1 MVALKTRARGWCRGT
16 AGIICASLVVLSA
29 VWAREAVASTPA
41 EVADEAQELSGSKQ
55 RTRFVIGMD
64 RAVQPRVF
72 SLSNP
77 NRVIID
83 LPDVGVD
90 LPNLPKGQAVGLVQ
104 SFRGGLAAADKFRVI
119 IDVTE
124 PVIVERSVVEPAKDG
139 RPPRLVVEIV
149 PADGDKSVPKPLPTA
164 TRSGA
169 GLASVQPPVPQPA
182 ERPDVRAARAAKK
195 TIVLDPGHGG
205 HDSGATRNG
214 AVEKDVVLA
223 FSLVL
228 RDRLKATGRYRV
240 LMTRDGDTFVDLDE
254 RREFAEKNNAAL
266 FMAIHADSAGS
277 HARGATV
284 YSLRESDAKDLKRSA
299 RNEVVSSV
307 LTDKDIK
314 ALKQTAGADVGTV
327 RGFLAGLAE
336 QEVLVT
342 RERTGVFARSLVQYM
357 GASTNM
363 MNNPDRTAAFTVL
376 RTAKVPAV
384 LVELAFVTNKE
395 DAAMLK
401 SDAWRGKVAGS
412 LLTAID
418 SYFANPASSPLR

>member
-1 MVALKTRARGWCRGT
+1 MIALPACTMRGVANIVRALF
-16 AGIICASLVVLSA
+16 AVLIAAPVVQSVA
-29 VWAREAVASTPA
+29 VRAATLA
-41 EVADEAQELSGSKQ
+41 ETQELSGSKQ
-55 RTRFVIGMD
+55 RTRFVIGID

-72 SLSNP
+72 ALSNP

-83 LPDVGVD
+83 LPDVAV
-90 LPNLPKGQAVGLVQ
+90 NLPSLPAGKSVGLVQ

-124 PVIVERSVVEPAKDG
+124 PVIIERSTVELGKDG
-139 RPPRLVVEIV
+139 RAAQLVIEIV
-149 PADGDKSVPKPLPTA
+149 PVEGQTAGTPRLLPTA
-164 TRSGA
+164 VKAGVGLGA
-169 GLASVQPPVPQPA
+169 LQPPVPQPA
-182 ERPDVRAARAAKK
+182 ERPEARAARAAKK

-205 HDSGATRNG
+205 VDSGAMRNG

-223 FSLVL
+223 FSHVL
-228 RDRLKATGRYRV
+228 RKRLEATGRYRV
-240 LMTRDGDTFVDLDE
+240 LMTRDGDTFVDLDD
-254 RREFAEKNNAAL
+254 RRVFAEKNNAAL

-284 YSLRESDAKDLKRSA
+284 YSLRESDARHLTRSA
-299 RNEVVSSV
+299 RTEVVSSV

-314 ALKQTAGADVGTV
+314 ALRQSKDADVGTV
-327 RGFLAGLAE
+327 QGFLAGLAE
-336 QEVLVT
+336 KEVSVT

-357 GASTNM
+357 GATTNM
-363 MNNPDRTAAFTVL
+363 MNNPDRSAAFTVL

-395 DAAMLK
+395 DAAKLK
-401 SDAWRGKVAGS
+401 SDEWRNKVSTS
-412 LLTAID
+412 LVTAID